1 MIHTPCILKRH
12 VRTRTIRQHFESQN
26 SRWLSVDQANRL
38 LSLPNHALLFG
49 VLAVPKMT
57 VELEQSSAKAH
68 SWEQLVNQPLPDTQM
83 LFPFHPCKLPPSLTA
98 CWHTAPPFR
107 GNSWGSWHWLM
118 ALWRGWFELETP
130 YWKAKQFLFDVH
142 NYLMLWLVIPV
153 HQAGMTNR
161 LIKWRAQT
169 IFTSFTHTVEVSSNS
184 LSAVTQNVSHCIQ
197 SCCQGA
203 GDVVWIRCRYPETS
217 IALSVGNLSHCQG
230 EKKEKLEA
238 NALGAKHIA
247 WIKGYLIWTCANKKA
262 TASLILF

>member
-1 MIHTPCILKRH
+1 MTPCWPGKQAPFSSKLCTAFRCASSPQNDCLIGTELCKSAQLGTAGESATSRH
-12 VRTRTIRQHFESQN
+12 TDVVSFSP
-26 SRWLSVDQANRL
+26 VQAPTL
-38 LSLPNHALLFG
+38 ADC
-49 VLAVPKMT
+49 VLAGSTHLQGQFLGGLELADGFMKRLIWTRSPK
-57 VELEQSSAKAH
+57 L
-68 SWEQLVNQPLPDTQM
+68 
-83 LFPFHPCKLPPSLTA
+83 
-98 CWHTAPPFR
+98 
-107 GNSWGSWHWLM
+107 
-118 ALWRGWFELETP
+118 TP

-169 IFTSFTHTVEVSSNS
+169 IFTSFTHTVEVSPNS
-184 LSAVTQNVSHCIQ
+184 LSAVTQNVSHCVQ

-203 GDVVWIRCRYPETS
+203 GGVVWIRCRYPDTS
-217 IALSVGNLSHCQG
+217 VELSVGNLSHSQG

-247 WIKGYLIWTCANKKA
+247 WIKGYFIRTCANKKA